1 MKTPFLRHFRLQ
13 KLFERTNVFRVTK
26 TILTLF
32 DQKSQKK
39 GAGNLLPAT
48 EDRVLGFPKNLMKT
62 NLGQNFQGFYIGSLV
77 LLLLISFAGIT
88 QPMSGTL
95 YEVDT
100 AHSMIL
106 FRAKHNGVSYNYG
119 RFNEF
124 TGKIMI
130 DATDQSGHSESMV
143 EFEVKAASVDTGNEK
158 RDQHLRS
165 SDFFSAKQFPVITF
179 KSTKVRVKEAEGNV
193 LEVTG
198 DLELHGVKKS
208 ITVDAEI
215 TGRAE
220 GKNGE
225 SLIGFESI
233 FTIKRS
239 EFGMTYGIGSV
250 SDDIRLIVSIEA
262 KHK

>member
-1 MKTPFLRHFRLQ
+1 MKTDLRRNWQIF
-13 KLFERTNVFRVTK
+13 
-26 TILTLF
+26 
-32 DQKSQKK
+32 S
-39 GAGNLLPAT
+39 
-48 EDRVLGFPKNLMKT
+48 
-62 NLGQNFQGFYIGSLV
+62 IGSLV
-77 LLLLISFAGIT
+77 LLLLLGFAGIT
-88 QPMSGTL
+88 QPMDPIT

-106 FRAKHNGVSYNYG
+106 FRAKHNGVTYNYG

-124 TGKIMI
+124 TGKII
-130 DATDQSGHSESMV
+130 TDEFASMGMV

-165 SDFFSAKQFPVITF
+165 SDFFSAKQFPLITF
-179 KSTKVRVKEAEGNV
+179 KSTKVSEKEGEGEV

-208 ITVDAEI
+208 ITVDVEI
-215 TGRAE
+215 TGRAQ
-220 GKNGE
+220 GRQGE

-239 EFGMTYGIGSV
+239 EFGMTYGMGGI
-250 SDDIRLIVSIEA
+250 SDDIRIIVSIEA
-262 KHK
+262 VHK

>member
-1 MKTPFLRHFRLQ
+1 MK
-13 KLFERTNVFRVTK
+13 
-26 TILTLF
+26 
-32 DQKSQKK
+32 
-39 GAGNLLPAT
+39 
-48 EDRVLGFPKNLMKT
+48 M
-62 NLGQNFQGFYIGSLV
+62 NLGQNLQVFSIGSLV
-77 LLLLISFAGIT
+77 LLLLIGSAGIT
-88 QPMSGTL
+88 EPMGIAT
-95 YEVDT
+95 YEIDT

-106 FRAKHNGVSYNYG
+106 FRAKHNNVSYNYG

-124 TGKIMI
+124 TGEIMI
-130 DATDQSGHSESMV
+130 SADAVTERTV

-165 SDFFSAKQFPVITF
+165 SDFFSAKQFPLITF
-179 KSTKVRVKEAEGNV
+179 KSTKVIEKESKKDV

-215 TGRAE
+215 TGRAK
-220 GKNGE
+220 GNDGE

-239 EFGMTYGIGSV
+239 EFGMTYGMGGI
-250 SDDIRLIVSIEA
+250 SDDIRITVSIEA
-262 KHK
+262 VHK

>member
-1 MKTPFLRHFRLQ
+1 MKT
-13 KLFERTNVFRVTK
+13 
-26 TILTLF
+26 
-32 DQKSQKK
+32 D
-39 GAGNLLPAT
+39 
-48 EDRVLGFPKNLMKT
+48 LGR
-62 NLGQNFQGFYIGSLV
+62 NFQGFYIGGLV
-77 LLLLISFAGIT
+77 LLLLIGSAGIT
-88 QPMSGTL
+88 QPMGPMT
-95 YEVDT
+95 YEIDT

-106 FRAKHNGVSYNYG
+106 FRAKHNNVSYNYG

-124 TGKIMI
+124 TGKIT
-130 DATDQSGHSESMV
+130 TDEFASMGMV
-143 EFEVKAASVDTGNEK
+143 EFEVKSASVDTGNEK

-179 KSTKVRVKEAEGNV
+179 KSTKVSAKEGEEDV

-208 ITVDAEI
+208 ITVDVEI
-215 TGRAE
+215 TGRAD
-220 GKNGE
+220 GKDGE

-239 EFGMTYGIGSV
+239 EFGMTYGMGPV

>member
-1 MKTPFLRHFRLQ
+1 MKM
-13 KLFERTNVFRVTK
+13 
-26 TILTLF
+26 
-32 DQKSQKK
+32 D
-39 GAGNLLPAT
+39 
-48 EDRVLGFPKNLMKT
+48 
-62 NLGQNFQGFYIGSLV
+62 LGQNLRVFSTGSLV
-77 LLLLISFAGIT
+77 LLLLIGFAGIT
-88 QPMSGTL
+88 QPMSVTS

-124 TGKIMI
+124 SGKIMMG
-130 DATDQSGHSESMV
+130 ATDPSGHSESMV

-179 KSTKVRVKEAEGNV
+179 KSTKVRVKEDKKNV

-198 DLELHGVKKS
+198 DLALHGVKKS
-208 ITVDAEI
+208 ITVDVEI
-215 TGRAE
+215 TGRAT
-220 GKNGE
+220 GRDGE

>member
-1 MKTPFLRHFRLQ
+1 MK
-13 KLFERTNVFRVTK
+13 
-26 TILTLF
+26 
-32 DQKSQKK
+32 
-39 GAGNLLPAT
+39 
-48 EDRVLGFPKNLMKT
+48 M
-62 NLGQNFQGFYIGSLV
+62 NLGQNLQIFSIGSLA
-77 LLLLISFAGIT
+77 LLLLIGFAGLT
-88 QPMSGTL
+88 QSMSVTA

-106 FRAKHNGVSYNYG
+106 FRAKHNGVAYNYG

-124 TGKIMI
+124 TGAITMDET
-130 DATDQSGHSESMV
+130 DASKSTV

-179 KSTKVRVKEAEGNV
+179 KSTKVSAKEGEGEV
-193 LEVTG
+193 LAVTG

-208 ITVDAEI
+208 ITVDVEI
-215 TGRAE
+215 TGRAQ
-220 GKNGE
+220 GRQGE

-239 EFGMTYGIGSV
+239 EFGMTYGLGPI
-250 SDDIRLIVSIEA
+250 SDEIRLIVSIEA
-262 KHK
+262 QGK

>member
-1 MKTPFLRHFRLQ
+1 MKMDLGR
-13 KLFERTNVFRVTK
+13 
-26 TILTLF
+26 
-32 DQKSQKK
+32 
-39 GAGNLLPAT
+39 NL
-48 EDRVLGFPKNLMKT
+48 
-62 NLGQNFQGFYIGSLV
+62 QGFYIGGLV
-77 LLLLISFAGIT
+77 LLLLIGSAGIT
-88 QPMSGTL
+88 QPMGPIT
-95 YEVDT
+95 YEIDT

-106 FRAKHNGVSYNYG
+106 FRAKHNNVSYNYG

-124 TGKIMI
+124 TGKIT
-130 DATDQSGHSESMV
+130 TDEFASMGMV
-143 EFEVKAASVDTGNEK
+143 EFEVKSASVDTGNEK

-179 KSTKVRVKEAEGNV
+179 KSTKVSTKEGEEDV

-208 ITVDAEI
+208 ITVDVEI
-215 TGRAE
+215 TGRAD
-220 GKNGE
+220 GKDGE

-239 EFGMTYGIGSV
+239 EFGMTYGMGSV

>member
-1 MKTPFLRHFRLQ
+1 M
-13 KLFERTNVFRVTK
+13 
-26 TILTLF
+26 
-32 DQKSQKK
+32 
-39 GAGNLLPAT
+39 
-48 EDRVLGFPKNLMKT
+48 
-62 NLGQNFQGFYIGSLV
+62 GSLV
-77 LLLLISFAGIT
+77 LLLLIGFAGVT
-88 QPMSGTL
+88 QSMGVAT
-95 YEVDT
+95 YEIDT

-124 TGKIMI
+124 TGQIVMTS
-130 DATDQSGHSESMV
+130 TDGSGHITPGSTV

-179 KSTKVRVKEAEGNV
+179 KGTEVKTKKNKKDV

-208 ITVDAEI
+208 ITVDVEI
-215 TGRAE
+215 TGRGE
-220 GKNGE
+220 NRQGE

-239 EFGMTYGIGSV
+239 EFGMTYGLEGI

-262 KHK
+262 VHK